1 MQDLTK
7 LTDQELG
14 DFFNSFDTIL
24 ADIDGNLPL
33 FHSFHWILYLFQEYY
48 ETSFSQYQGL

>member
-24 ADIDGNLPL
+24 ADIDGNLL
-33 FHSFHWILYLFQEYY
+33 FFHSFHWILYLFQEYY